1 MKNLSLRTKLLIGG
15 IFFPALLVL
24 IIFGFYYYQQSN
36 QALMTTVDASRLLA
50 LSAESTRIEMEKKWA
65 HGLFTLEDMRVWAEA
80 GEREKILNAVPV
92 VSAWQAA
99 MRNAKETGFIFKVP
113 KFQPRNPKNS
123 PDPLEGRVLKKMKA
137 ERLQEYYEVEES
149 TNTVH
154 YFRAVY
160 LTDTCLYCHG
170 DPNKSEEYWG
180 NTQGLDAT
188 GTRMEGWKTGEM
200 HGAFEIIH
208 SLDKADAKL
217 AATIFKALILASFAG
232 ALNVL
237 LIVLFANRQVV
248 KPIQQTML
256 MLEDLEQGHL
266 KKRLNLDQGDE
277 IGRMAKSMNSFADC
291 LQFDIVAT
299 LDRLSKGDLDLGV
312 VPRDK
317 DDVIR
322 GALLNLE
329 TELNELIST
338 VQAAG
343 GQIANGSSH
352 VGDVSQVLAQ
362 GATDSAASLQEISS
376 SLNIMVDQIQ
386 TNAANAMQVDS
397 SSSQA
402 QLAAAE
408 GGERM
413 ARMAEAMDDINQ
425 AGQNIQKIIKVI
437 DEIAFQ
443 TNLLALNAAVEAARA
458 GQHGKGFAVVAEEVR
473 NLADRSAK
481 AAAETSALI
490 AGTVEKTEHGVEVVK
505 QVEASLQQIDEN
517 INIVSGLAT
526 KISESSQT
534 QSKGIGE
541 INDGLTLIDGVIQ
554 TNTATSEETAAT
566 AEELSSQSAHLF
578 ALLKRFKLKGGNKE
592 IPG

>member
-15 IFFPALLVL
+15 IFFPSLLVL

-50 LSAESTRIEMEKKWA
+50 LSAESTRIEMEKKWD
-65 HGLFTLEDMRVWAEA
+65 HGLFTLEDMRAWAEA

-99 MRNAKETGFIFKVP
+99 MRNAEESGFIFKVP

-123 PDPLEGRVLKKMKA
+123 PDPLEARILKKMNQEQLK
-137 ERLQEYYEVEES
+137 EYYEVNDA
-149 TNTVH
+149 TNSVH

-170 DPNKSEEYWG
+170 DPAKSNEYWG
-180 NTQGLDAT
+180 NSQGLDPT
-188 GTRMEGWKTGEM
+188 GAKMENWKAGEM

-217 AATIFKALILASFAG
+217 AGIIIKALLIASFAG
-232 ALNVL
+232 ILNAVL
-237 LIVLFANRQVV
+237 IIIFANRQVV
-248 KPIQQTML
+248 KPIRQTME
-256 MLEDLEQGHL
+256 MLEELEQGHL
-266 KKRLNLDQGDE
+266 DRRLVLDQGDE
-277 IGRMAKSMNSFADC
+277 IGRMAKYMNSFADC
-291 LQFDIVAT
+291 LQYDIVET
-299 LDRLSKGDLDLGV
+299 LHRLSKGDLDLNV
-312 VPRDK
+312 TPKDDK
-317 DDVIR
+317 DVIR
-322 GALLNLE
+322 GALLSLE

-338 VQAAG
+338 IQAAG

-362 GATDSAASLQEISS
+362 GATDSAASLEEISS
-376 SLNIMVDQIQ
+376 SLNLMVDQIN
-386 TNAANAMQVDS
+386 TNASNAMQVDS

-402 QLAAAE
+402 QQAASE

-413 ARMAEAMDDINQ
+413 ARMSEAMDDINL

-473 NLADRSAK
+473 SLADRSAK

-517 INIVSGLAT
+517 INIVSDLAT
-526 KISESSQT
+526 KIADSSQT

-566 AEELSSQSAHLF
+566 AEQLSSQAAHLF
-578 ALLKRFKLKGGNKE
+578 ALLKRFKLKRGDKE
-592 IPG
+592 LPR